1 MENDNTRKNSLCS
14 SVSEFSLKS
23 LKFKIGYENLKDN
36 LIPENKTTRRS
47 VEISKSRTTIQVK
60 VKKNEETIDKMLKK
74 AMEMKRSH
82 KKLKNIFIKNRD
94 KRNEIES
101 EFSNSNI
108 NYESLIGN
116 TTLLKKSL
124 SITNLKR
131 VNSEKKTISTSL
143 YVNDL
148 KFKHNNIKKTI
159 ISYENK
165 IKNIKQNN
173 VNLIK
178 LYDQKF
184 LDIGKIKIK
193 RRC

>member
-1 MENDNTRKNSLCS
+1 M
-14 SVSEFSLKS
+14 
-23 LKFKIGYENLKDN
+23 
-36 LIPENKTTRRS
+36 
-47 VEISKSRTTIQVK
+47 K

-74 AMEMKRSH
+74 AMELKRSH

>member
-1 MENDNTRKNSLCS
+1 M
-14 SVSEFSLKS
+14 

-74 AMEMKRSH
+74 AMELKRSH